1 MTAPITVHGRLT
13 RDPEVRFANSGTAI
27 GSTSIAV
34 NERVKDKD
42 TGQYKD
48 GDASFFNVV
57 AFGQMAEMMAE
68 TLAKGDL
75 VLASGVMKMRTY
87 EKDGE
92 KKTAWEITLDD
103 IGKSLKW
110 LNKDSKPKPSSSHG
124 DESEPPF

>member
-110 LNKDSKPKPSSSHG
+110 LNKDSKPKPSSSLG